1 MVRIPLRLRV
11 SRGVAALVSVVCFLP
26 FSAQPQSFATGP
38 IQSSSRLA
46 RALKPHQPHPTPA
59 ALLMPTSLQPAQPRT
74 VRTFFGGESELSR
87 LKRENAELKKK
98 LGEED
103 EPKGSNFIEKIG
115 NSIKSLFGGDKKD
128 PAPLAEAP
136 SFPGGLGILGSFL
149 RPAIGMMG
157 SLLKD
162 SQGDIQSVLSEAEKI
177 LTRSGRLGSRVEC
190 GPIFSQSYSSMNING
205 QQSTQVQLQFQVKGD
220 QRSGTASC
228 SASIGPDGVSFRN
241 LSVDGQ
247 PIDTSGPSAG
257 GSNVIDVER

>member
-1 MVRIPLRLRV
+1 MARDPLRLRL
-11 SRGVAALVSVVCFLP
+11 SRGVAALVCVVCSLP
-26 FSAQPQSFATGP
+26 FSAQPQSFATGS
-38 IQSSSRLA
+38 IQFSSS
-46 RALKPHQPHPTPA
+46 QPVQ
-59 ALLMPTSLQPAQPRT
+59 SRT
-74 VRTFFGGESELSR
+74 TRMFFGGESELSR

-115 NSIKSLFGGDKKD
+115 NSIEKIGNSIKSLFGGDKKD
-128 PAPLAEAP
+128 PAPLAAT
-136 SFPGGLGILGSFL
+136 SSLPGALGILGSFL

-162 SQGDIQSVLSEAEKI
+162 SQDDIQSVLSEAEKI
-177 LTRSGRLGSRVEC
+177 LIRSGRLGSRVEC

-247 PIDTSGPSAG
+247 PIDTNGPSAG
-257 GSNVIDVER
+257 SSNVIDVER

>member
-1 MVRIPLRLRV
+1 MARIPSRLRL
-11 SRGVAALVSVVCFLP
+11 SRGVATLVCVVCSLP

-38 IQSSSRLA
+38 IQFSSSQPVQTRTA
-46 RALKPHQPHPTPA
+46 R
-59 ALLMPTSLQPAQPRT
+59 M
-74 VRTFFGGESELSR
+74 FFGGESELSR

-128 PAPLAEAP
+128 PAPLAEAS
-136 SFPGGLGILGSFL
+136 SFPGALGILGSFL
-149 RPAIGMMG
+149 RPAFGMMG

-162 SQGDIQSVLSEAEKI
+162 SQDDIQSVLSEAEKI

-205 QQSTQVQLQFQVKGD
+205 QQSTQVQLQFEVKGD

-247 PIDTSGPSAG
+247 PIDTNGPSAG

>member
-1 MVRIPLRLRV
+1 MARVPARLRL
-11 SRGVAALVSVVCFLP
+11 SRGVATLVCVVCSLP
-26 FSAQPQSFATGP
+26 FRAQPQSFATGP
-38 IQSSSRLA
+38 LQFS
-46 RALKPHQPHPTPA
+46 
-59 ALLMPTSLQPAQPRT
+59 SLQPVQTRT
-74 VRTFFGGESELSR
+74 ARMFFGGESELSR

-98 LGEED
+98 LGED

-115 NSIKSLFGGDKKD
+115 NSIKSLFGGDKKE
-128 PAPLAEAP
+128 PAPLAEASSSS

-162 SQGDIQSVLSEAEKI
+162 SQDDIQSVLSEAEKI

-190 GPIFSQSYSSMNING
+190 GPVFSQSYSSMNING

-228 SASIGPDGVSFRN
+228 SASIGPDGVSFRS

-247 PIDTSGPSAG
+247 AIDTSGPSAG